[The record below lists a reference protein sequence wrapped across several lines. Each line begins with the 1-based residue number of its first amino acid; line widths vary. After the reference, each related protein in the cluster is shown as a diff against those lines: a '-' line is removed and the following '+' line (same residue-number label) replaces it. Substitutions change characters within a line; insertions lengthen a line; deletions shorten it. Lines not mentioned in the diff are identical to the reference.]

1 MSHRLCQSAPIHGAG
16 IEHGEAQIWRLIF
29 VRQVD
34 VVLVEVEANGK
45 GDKRVRRQW
54 PEKND
59 PDKKLIFSYFPA
71 NPQSLLLSNTKLQ
84 PSLDTCP
91 TCLALLPSPL
101 H

>member
-1 MSHRLCQSAPIHGAG
+1 MKLVHFALLNYNNSVSKRSAKLRAERLCPIDFANLRLFTGAD
-16 IEHGEAQIWRLIF
+16 IENGEAQIWRLIF

-59 PDKKLIFSYFPA
+59 PDKS
-71 NPQSLLLSNTKLQ
+71 
-84 PSLDTCP
+84 
-91 TCLALLPSPL
+91 
-101 H
+101 